1 MARRSKSAGR
11 DPFADLAKK
20 VEILER
26 ELSVQRT
33 AMERLKEMVGTR
45 LPRRTL
51 PHSAETRRTA

>member
-1 MARRSKSAGR
+1 MARRSPSAGI

-33 AMERLKEMVGTR
+33 AMERLKGMVGTR
-45 LPRRTL
+45 LPPRTT
-51 PHSAETRRTA
+51 HHHVETRKTA